1 MKLTKEKLKHIILE
15 ELNQMITEQDGV
27 DFQGMLASETDD
39 EDLYQRMVLAAD
51 SGILN
56 FEEEEI
62 EKFLDGY
69 RKSMDAMDSIGGLQ
83 NKDNWSDEQST
94 IAYNQS
100 DDLNF
105 YRNTS
110 RSILKQAGLLKQ

>member
-1 MKLTKEKLKHIILE
+1 MKITKQQLKKIIKE
-15 ELNQMITEQDGV
+15 EINKVLLEQDGV
-27 DFQGMLASETDD
+27 DFQGMLSSETDD
-39 EDLYQRMVLAAD
+39 EDLYQRMILAAD
-51 SGILN
+51 SGMLS
-56 FEEEEI
+56 FEREKI

-69 RKSMDAMDSIGGLQ
+69 RKSMDAMASIGGLQ
-83 NKDNWSDEQST
+83 NKDNWSDEQAT

-110 RSILKQAGLLKQ
+110 TSILKKAGLLK

>member
-1 MKLTKEKLKHIILE
+1 MKLTKETLKRIIKE
-15 ELNQMITEQDGV
+15 ELNQVIDEQDGV
-27 DFQGMLASETDD
+27 DFQGMLTSETDD

-51 SGILN
+51 SGMLN
-56 FEEEEI
+56 FEKEEI

-110 RSILKQAGLLKQ
+110 RSILKQAGLLK

>member
-1 MKLTKEKLKHIILE
+1 
-15 ELNQMITEQDGV
+15 
-27 DFQGMLASETDD
+27 
-39 EDLYQRMVLAAD
+39 
-51 SGILN
+51 
-56 FEEEEI
+56 
-62 EKFLDGY
+62 
-69 RKSMDAMDSIGGLQ
+69 MDAMDSIGGLQ